1 MMFFLF
7 GCSDDTQ
14 VYRDNCQLEV
24 SILHT
29 ETEDISNT
37 SSDIDTSQSI
47 PVLYGGE
54 TLTLSVQPL
63 TSLFDTLVTVNGQR
77 LTTDETW
84 LVDRISCSACD
95 SCKNL
100 EGCSSCSDCDS
111 CHIECATC
119 REELS
124 FQLPMLQEDYYQI
137 QVKNT
142 FGEGPYMEIF
152 IRDPETIE

>member
-1 MMFFLF
+1 MIFLF
-7 GCSDDTQ
+7 LGCSDDTQ
-14 VYRDNCQLEV
+14 IYRDNCQLEV
-24 SILHT
+24 SILNT
-29 ETEDISNT
+29 ETEDSSDT
-37 SSDIDTSQSI
+37 SSDTNTSPSI

-84 LVDRISCSACD
+84 FVERISCSACD
-95 SCKNL
+95 SCKSL

-111 CHIECATC
+111 CYTECFNC

-124 FQLPMLQEDYYQI
+124 FQIPMLQEDLYQI

-152 IRDPETIE
+152 IRSSETME